1 MLLGINSTR
10 KAIEIA
16 LLVLLIPNITVTRA
30 ITHTNYNIIAT
41 KTIIIVKNDNN
52 NSNNSSKYSAIQ
64 CRCSIRYFNLLIFY
78 HLV

>member
-41 KTIIIVKNDNN
+41 KTIIIVKMTIIIAIIVA
-52 NSNNSSKYSAIQ
+52 STLPYSGTVA
-64 CRCSIRYFNLLIFY
+64 
-78 HLV
+78 